1 MNDRGLY
8 KKKGSKDPCHLPSL
22 AARAAACF
30 SRMAAASRSLRWVA
44 VRTLPPSKALALPVL
59 LARFSAFKRSRSR
72 WFPRVIVRFCSV
84 FMLFLSGSFYLALFI
99 SCFNVNQLWSTGQSH
114 SEFPT
119 TSKPQQRE
127 PGGRAEGRIQGSE
140 KGQPILI
147 DESLQMLEGQGQKQ
161 RKALGNNPV
170 QGGRAALKSF
180 EGK

>member
-1 MNDRGLY
+1 
-8 KKKGSKDPCHLPSL
+8 
-22 AARAAACF
+22 
-30 SRMAAASRSLRWVA
+30 MAAASRSLRWVA

-72 WFPRVIVRFCSV
+72 WFPRVIVRF
-84 FMLFLSGSFYLALFI
+84 LFCFFCSFYLALFI
-99 SCFNVNQLWSTGQSH
+99 SFFNVNQLWSTGQSH

-140 KGQPILI
+140 KGQPSLI
-147 DESLQMLEGQGQKQ
+147 DESLQMLEGQGQRQ
-161 RKALGNNPV
+161 RKAMGNNPV
-170 QGGRAALKSF
+170 QGGGAAHKSF